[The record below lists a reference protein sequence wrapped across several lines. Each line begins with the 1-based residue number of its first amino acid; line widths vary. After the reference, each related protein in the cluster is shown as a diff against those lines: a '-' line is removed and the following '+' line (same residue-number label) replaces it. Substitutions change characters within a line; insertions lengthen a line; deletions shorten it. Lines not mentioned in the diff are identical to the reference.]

1 MATVPNARVRR
12 GDARPAAPIPLFE
25 TNTTTGIKTAF
36 TVGTSVDKLGVEIK
50 TGKVIS
56 FNIQGSLMGNTW
68 VTLSTT
74 TSSTAGRMVKVNW
87 STSSTI
93 PKLSRFRARVKTS
106 SGAGTTGA
114 SAWLSV

>member
-1 MATVPNARVRR
+1 MATVPNSRLRR

-25 TNTTTGIKTAF
+25 ANATTGTKTAF
-36 TVGTSVDKLGVEIK
+36 PIGTAVDRLGVEIK
-50 TGKVIS
+50 TGKTVT
-56 FNIQGSLMGNTW
+56 FNVQGSLVGNTW

-87 STSSTI
+87 STSATI
-93 PKLSRFRARVKTS
+93 PRLSRFRALVKAV
-106 SGAGTTGA
+106 GAGTTGA